1 MDRNAERGGNRF
13 RFPLHKVM
21 KQLRVVAALLL
32 LASARGVCTE
42 ADVKQMSHCMFS
54 LQEPAL
60 TANMHAQCQY
70 GESYFR
76 CFSGAC
82 CADPEFA
89 DQVRFI
95 QRDIKSWGCDGVF
108 CGAAPAR
115 RALSAVAFALILVLA
130 ATLAL

>member
-1 MDRNAERGGNRF
+1 MLLRG
-13 RFPLHKVM
+13 
-21 KQLRVVAALLL
+21 VAALIL
-32 LASARGVCTE
+32 LASSARATCTE
-42 ADVKQMSHCMFS
+42 ADVKRMSHCMFS

-60 TANMHAQCQY
+60 TANMHEQCQY

-95 QRDIKSWGCDGVF
+95 QRDIKSWGCEGVF
-108 CGAAPAR
+108 CGAAPAP
-115 RALSAVAFALILVLA
+115 RALSAAGFALVLLVA
-130 ATLAL
+130 AGLAL